1 MNNKLT
7 KISKE
12 INTLKIQKNQLL
24 DNLICLL
31 QTNGSRHKQFVT
43 KLEIEKIDID
53 LKIKVKK
60 KEEMLINMFKSI

>member
-7 KISKE
+7 KMSKE
-12 INTLKIQKNQLL
+12 INTLKLQKNELL
-24 DNLICLL
+24 DDLIYLL
-31 QTNGSRHKQFVT
+31 QSNGSRHKQFVT

-53 LKIKVKK
+53 LKIKIKK

>member
-7 KISKE
+7 KLSHE

-24 DNLICLL
+24 DKVISLL
-31 QTNGSRHKQFVT
+31 QSNGSRHKQFVI
-43 KLEIEKIDID
+43 KIEIEKIDID
-53 LKIKVKK
+53 LKIKIKI

>member
-7 KISKE
+7 KMSQE

-24 DNLICLL
+24 DNLIYLL
-31 QTNGSRHKQFVT
+31 QSNGSRHKQFVT

-53 LKIKVKK
+53 LKIKIKK
-60 KEEMLINMFKSI
+60 KEEMLINIFKSI